1 MQYKPILDA
10 IEAIIK
16 ADETANRLIGVYRVY
31 GVEPGV
37 YSTPVCVIGATTE
50 LRHNNSYVSPS
61 SGVRPRLWDVL
72 IAIQIL
78 GRSYPTQE
86 QLIKEVEALDATQAA
101 VYTALNVDTK
111 ITNTVSQSLIQRVRN
126 VSLPGGE
133 YFGHEIT
140 IAAEKKEG

>member
-16 ADETANRLIGVYRVY
+16 ADATANGLIEVYRVY

-37 YSTPVCVIGATTE
+37 SATPVCVIG
-50 LRHNNSYVSPS
+50 S
-61 SGVRPRLWDVL
+61 SMDMSHDLSCLGDTSGSRPRVWAVHISIL
-72 IAIQIL
+72 IL

-86 QLIKEVEALDATQAA
+86 QTKKEVGKLDTAQAA
-101 VYTALNVDTK
+101 VYTALNVDTTL
-111 ITNTVSQSLIQRVRN
+111 TNTVTLSLIDDIRG

-133 YFGHEIT
+133 YFGHEI
-140 IAAEKKEG
+140 IIVAEKKEG